1 MTGLVQP
8 FISTVPGSL
17 DGKGRVCIPA
27 TYRHLLAAQNTQGV
41 YICPSFI
48 EPAIE
53 AFGQAVLDGINARL
67 ASQDPFFSASFD
79 DEATALIARTQSLP
93 IDENG
98 RVRLPDTMIA
108 HAGLKDKIVFVGKAQ
123 KFQIW
128 DADRYAPVEAEALA
142 RLKARM
148 ERARNDG
155 MKGEGA

>member
-17 DGKGRVCIPA
+17 DSKGRVCIPA
-27 TYRHLLAAQNTQGV
+27 TYRHLLSAQNTQGI

-48 EPAIE
+48 DPAIE
-53 AFGQAVLDGINARL
+53 AFGQAVLDAINQRL
-67 ASQDPFFSASFD
+67 AGQDPFFSASYD
-79 DEATALIARTQSLP
+79 DEATALIARTQQLP

-98 RVRLPDTMIA
+98 RIRIPDALIE

-142 RLKARM
+142 RVKARM
-148 ERARNDG
+148 ERARGGD
-155 MKGEGA
+155 A